1 MATKVIMPKAGMAM
15 EEGVLVAW
23 HKKVGDPVKSG
34 EAIAEI
40 ETDKAVMDL
49 EAELDGILIAVVR
62 QVGERVPVTETIAWI
77 GTAGEQ
83 VPLSPAAGASHAHAA
98 VPLTSLQPVP
108 ALPAARA
115 PDGRIA
121 ATPAARRLAAEAGIE
136 LSSVTVRSGAPLQA
150 ADVLGH
156 VRKDATPLASRM
168 AAAAGIDP
176 ASLSPETGQR
186 ARKSDVVSALAEK
199 DRAAARQP
207 SPPLSAPSGASR
219 EDSRLPFTSIQRITG
234 QRLSRSHAEIPSV
247 TIFTAADATELLEV
261 RERINATG
269 SLKVSFNDLVI
280 RACAKA
286 LVANPRAN
294 AVVDGDG
301 LVLKGSVNIGLA
313 VATEAG
319 LQVPTLRD
327 ADRLSLPEQALRT
340 KDLADRARAR
350 RLRPEEFEG
359 GTFTVSNIGMYGITS
374 FTPIINQPQ
383 VGILG
388 VGAIEERLS
397 LGPDRLPVVR
407 KMLHLSFTFDH
418 RAMDGA
424 ESSSFLVAVKTL
436 VESPYLLIM

>member
-15 EEGVLVAW
+15 EEGVLVSW
-23 HKKVGDPVKSG
+23 HKKVGDPVRSG

-49 EAELDGILIAVVR
+49 EAELDGILIAIVR
-62 QVGERVPVTETIAWI
+62 DVGERIPVTETIAWI
-77 GTAGEQ
+77 GAAGEQ
-83 VPLSPAAGASHAHAA
+83 VPRSLSTGASHAQAM
-98 VPLTSLQPVP
+98 VTPSSLQPDP
-108 ALPAARA
+108 SLPAARSL
-115 PDGRIA
+115 DGKVA
-121 ATPAARRLAAEAGIE
+121 ATPSARRLAAEAGIE
-136 LSSVTVRSGAPLQA
+136 LASIATRSGAPLLA
-150 ADVLGH
+150 ADVQGH
-156 VRKDATPLASRM
+156 IRKDATPLASRI

-176 ASLSPETGQR
+176 GSLVPETGQR
-186 ARKSDVVSALAEK
+186 ARKSDVISALADQ

-207 SPPLSAPSGASR
+207 SPAFTAPSGESR
-219 EDSRLPFTSIQRITG
+219 DDRRVPFTSIQRITG

-247 TIFTAADATELLEV
+247 TIFAVADATELVET
-261 RERINATG
+261 RERINASG
-269 SLKVSFNDLVI
+269 AMRVSLNDLAI

-301 LVLKGSVNIGLA
+301 LVLKGSIHIGFA

-327 ADRLSLPEQALRT
+327 ADHLSLPEQAQRS

-350 RLRPEEFEG
+350 RLRPEELED

-388 VGAIEERLS
+388 VGAIEERLA
-397 LGPDRLPVVR
+397 LGPDRLPIVR

-436 VESPYLLIM
+436 IESPFLLIM